1 MKLLKGLAKQSAF
14 WMGQLPYHPKT
25 ARGQKCIR
33 MALFWNGKGKFP
45 PSEIEKRA
53 KNKLKEPPKP
63 KKYDP
68 EDELMDIMVND
79 NIINIIFFP
88 VILLSYLIKFPFK
101 FVFGVFTNKVA
112 FVATL
117 IFSFLLYSHSEI
129 VSSYLFLKVI
139 PTEYQSLTGN
149 FWIWTIISV
158 IFINYILYRHRKKIF
173 TKLDNDKS
181 LPQNIKEFKRLARKA
196 FMGNVHAIR
205 KMGDCYSCG
214 YGVNKDIL
222 KAGKLYRKAM
232 KKGSMSART
241 SFGEGFMKGY
251 DMDPDYIKAFYYLSK
266 PARKGDTRALSLIY
280 TLLVEYPNLYG
291 FERWS
296 QEYKYKQVNE
306 FKDLAIEYNTPDV
319 LFKERAKIKGD
330 SFTHADKAAMLGSK
344 LALDHMIQLDY
355 LKKSKFYFYKSKLCE
370 IEEILEQR
378 NKISAEIASK
388 LPAKFNKPDDS
399 LKKYLLEQIKDK
411 ETARNKEEK
420 KKIIY
425 DAYLLQK
432 AQLENEPIP
441 DVRVESIINEG
452 NKIRFHLTDGSIGYL
467 PTGVTLLNISYDKKV
482 IEYKSSSTGT
492 YRVYK
497 YNVETGDIS

>member
-14 WMGQLPYHPKT
+14 WSGMYPYHPKT
-25 ARGQKCIR
+25 AAGQKRIR
-33 MALFWNGKGKFP
+33 KALFWAGQGRFS

-53 KNKLKEPPKP
+53 ENKLKEPPKP

-68 EDELMDIMVND
+68 EDELMDIMQED

-88 VILLSYLIKFPFK
+88 VLLLSYLIKFPFK
-101 FVFGVFTNKVA
+101 FVLGVFTNKVA

-129 VSSYLFLKVI
+129 VSSNLFLKVI

-149 FWIWTIISV
+149 FWIWIIIGV

-205 KMGDCYSCG
+205 KMGDCYALG

-241 SFGEGFMKGY
+241 SLGEGFMKGY

-266 PARKGDTRALSLIY
+266 PARKGDMRALSLIY
-280 TLLVEYPNLYG
+280 TLLVEYPNQYG

-296 QEYKYKQVNE
+296 QEYKNKQVNE
-306 FKDLAIEYNTPDV
+306 FKDLAIKYNTPDV
-319 LFKERAKIKGD
+319 LFKERVKIKGD
-330 SFTHADKAAMLGSK
+330 SFTYADKAAMLGSK
-344 LALDHMIQLDY
+344 LALDYMIQLDY
-355 LKKSKFYFYKSKLCE
+355 LKKSKFYLYKSKLCE
-370 IEEILEQR
+370 LEEILEQK
-378 NKISAEIASK
+378 NKISTEIASK

-399 LKKYLLEQIKDK
+399 FKKYLLEQIKDK
-411 ETARNKEEK
+411 ETAQNKEEK

-425 DAYLLQK
+425 EAYLLQK
-432 AQLENEPIP
+432 AQLENEPLP
-441 DVRVESIINEG
+441 DIRVESTVYEG

-467 PTGVTLLNISYDKKV
+467 PDGVTLVNIHDKKV
-482 IEYKSSSTGT
+482 IEYKSTSDNH
-492 YRVYK
+492 VYK
-497 YNVETGDIS
+497 YNVETGDMS